1 MADELEP
8 VRRGGPPEPR
18 RFTPRQVVGGVLV
31 AIVVVLVLQNTNNA
45 NVHLLLFT
53 ASYPMWLVLG
63 GVMAVSFLA
72 GWLFGRS
79 RGARRQDR

>member
-8 VRRGGPPEPR
+8 VRRGGAPAPR
-18 RFTPRQVVGGVLV
+18 RFTPRQIVGGVLV

-45 NVHLLLFT
+45 DVHLLLFT

-63 GVMAVSFLA
+63 GIMIVSFLA
-72 GWLFGRS
+72 GWLFGRA